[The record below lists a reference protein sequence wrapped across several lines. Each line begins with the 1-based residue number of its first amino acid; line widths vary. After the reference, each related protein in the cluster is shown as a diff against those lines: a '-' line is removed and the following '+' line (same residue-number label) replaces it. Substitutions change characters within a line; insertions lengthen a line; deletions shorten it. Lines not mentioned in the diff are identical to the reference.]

1 MNAFF
6 DELTAL
12 LVEAAKER
20 GATIEPPQLD
30 AKMSELLL
38 NFAAVVAHTR
48 ERRFAPLSTYVAG
61 LAAARLHAADKNAD
75 LISFIDAVKAK
86 LEPKTTT

>member
-12 LVEAAKER
+12 FVEAAKQR
-20 GATIEPPQLD
+20 GVTIEPPVLD
-30 AKMSELLL
+30 PKMAELLL
-38 NFAAVVAHTR
+38 NFSAVVAHTR

-61 LAAARLHAADKNAD
+61 LAAARLQAANASAD
-75 LISFIDAVKAK
+75 LIGFIEAVKAK
-86 LEPKTTT
+86 LEPAAT